1 MGGLLDKANAAKDES
16 VIEAE
21 VIEPATIV
29 EEVKADPP
37 KNSDSSAGISDESS
51 NENKSLSFTNISTNG
66 KIGYGLALVGFIL
79 MWPSSGFN
87 LFGLSVLQDLLGVIP
102 LWLVPVS
109 LFGGSFYLIWD
120 AVDRQKTIVLSICT
134 LLLIATPVLAGMAL
148 SGSAAGISDISID
161 EENDKLT
168 FLVRGSF
175 FVSSVT
181 ASISADGVVVWTESG
196 EMSNNLHRFEVSL
209 SDIFVAN
216 AQSYDSSTI
225 TNYELTVT
233 TEDGKSSTIP
243 ITSELMNREMNDAS
257 IRFSTVTHTDDNQA
271 GSEVVVEGIRID
283 LALGLMNPNEGPL
296 NGGGSSLSTYKT
308 ITTDYSVDVKI
319 KYGGSVVWDTT
330 IVVDGIDAT
339 WDSPASCAS
348 GKLETPRDESDC
360 PVKSVT
366 GQTVYWIGLAGT
378 IEDDAGAEYLER
390 DQFYDEDG
398 CYTFEVTITNDLYST
413 SPTTVIDEYAWNLS
427 WESDEV
433 DSENEVCSA

>member
-1 MGGLLDKANAAKDES
+1 VSGLLDKANATKEDT

-21 VIEPATIV
+21 VIEPATIE
-29 EEVKADPP
+29 EEVKADAP
-37 KNSDSSAGISDESS
+37 KNSNSSASISDDSS
-51 NENKSLSFTNISTNG
+51 NEGNSFSFANISTNG

-87 LFGLSVLQDLLGVIP
+87 LFGLSVLQDLLGFIP
-102 LWLVPVS
+102 LWLIPLS

-120 AVDRQKTIVLSICT
+120 AVDRQKTIVLSICA
-134 LLLIATPVLAGMAL
+134 LLLITTPVLAGIAL
-148 SGSAAGISDISID
+148 SGSAAGISDLSID
-161 EENDKLT
+161 EKNDKLT

-175 FVSSVT
+175 SVSSVT
-181 ASISADGVVVWTESG
+181 ASISADGVEVWSESG

-243 ITSELMNREMNDAS
+243 ITPDLMNREINDAS
-257 IRFSTVTHTDDNQA
+257 IKFSTVTDTVTENEQ
-271 GSEVVVEGIRID
+271 SRVVVEGIRVE

-296 NGGGSSLSTYKT
+296 NGGESSLSTYKT

-319 KYGGSVVWDTT
+319 KYGGSVVWSHST

-339 WDSPASCAS
+339 WNSQVS
-348 GKLETPRDESDC
+348 GAVS
-360 PVKSVT
+360 
-366 GQTVYWIGLAGT
+366 GQTGYWLGLAGT
-378 IEDDAGAEYLER
+378 TEDDAGAEYLER
-390 DQFYDEDG
+390 DQFYDDDG

-427 WESDEV
+427 WDSDEE

>member
-1 MGGLLDKANAAKDES
+1 VSGLLDKANATKDDT

-21 VIEPATIV
+21 VIEPAIIE

-37 KNSDSSAGISDESS
+37 KSSNSSTGMSDEGSS
-51 NENKSLSFTNISTNG
+51 EGNSLSFANISTNG

-87 LFGLSVLQDLLGVIP
+87 LFGLSVLQDLLGFIP
-102 LWLVPVS
+102 LWLVPIS

-120 AVDRQKTIVLSICT
+120 AVDRQKTIVLSICA

-148 SGSAAGISDISID
+148 GGSAAGISDLSID
-161 EENDKLT
+161 EKNDKLT

-181 ASISADGVVVWTESG
+181 ASISADGAEVWTESG

-216 AQSYDSSTI
+216 AQDYDSSTI

-233 TEDGKSSTIP
+233 TDEGESSTIP
-243 ITSELMNREMNDAS
+243 ITSDLMNREMNDAS
-257 IRFSTVTHTDDNQA
+257 IRFSTVTYTDDNQA
-271 GSEVVVEGIRID
+271 GSEVVVEGIRVD
-283 LALGLMNPNEGPL
+283 LALGLMNPSEGPL

-308 ITTDYSVDVKI
+308 IATDYSVDVKI
-319 KYGGSVVWDTT
+319 KYGGNVVWTHST
-330 IVVDGIDAT
+330 IVVDGLAAT
-339 WDSPASCAS
+339 WNSQVS
-348 GKLETPRDESDC
+348 GAVS
-360 PVKSVT
+360 

-378 IEDDAGAEYLER
+378 TEDDAGAEYIER
-390 DQFYDEDG
+390 DEFYDDDG
-398 CYTFEVTITNDLYST
+398 CYTFEVTITNELYST

-433 DSENEVCSA
+433 DSENEVCSS

>member
-1 MGGLLDKANAAKDES
+1 MSGLLDKANATKDDT

-21 VIEPATIV
+21 VIEPATIE
-29 EEVKADPP
+29 EEVKADAP
-37 KNSDSSAGISDESS
+37 KNSNSSASISDDSS
-51 NENKSLSFTNISTNG
+51 NEGNSFSFANISTNG

-87 LFGLSVLQDLLGVIP
+87 LFGLSVLQDLLGFIP
-102 LWLVPVS
+102 LWLIPLS

-120 AVDRQKTIVLSICT
+120 AVDRQKTIVLSICA
-134 LLLIATPVLAGMAL
+134 LLLIATPVLAGIAL
-148 SGSAAGISDISID
+148 SGSAAGISDLSID
-161 EENDKLT
+161 EKNDKLT

-175 FVSSVT
+175 SVSSVT
-181 ASISADGVVVWTESG
+181 ASISADGVEVWSESG

-243 ITSELMNREMNDAS
+243 ITPDLMNREINDAS
-257 IRFSTVTHTDDNQA
+257 IKFSTVTDTVTENEQ
-271 GSEVVVEGIRID
+271 SRVVVEGIRVE

-296 NGGGSSLSTYKT
+296 NGGESSLSTYKT

-319 KYGGSVVWDTT
+319 KYGGSVVWSHST

-339 WDSPASCAS
+339 WNSQVS
-348 GKLETPRDESDC
+348 GAVS
-360 PVKSVT
+360 
-366 GQTVYWIGLAGT
+366 GQTVYWLGLAGT
-378 IEDDAGAEYLER
+378 TEDDAGAEYLER
-390 DQFYDEDG
+390 DQFYDDDG

-427 WESDEV
+427 WDSDEE

>member
-1 MGGLLDKANAAKDES
+1 VSGLLNKANATKDDT

-21 VIEPATIV
+21 VIEPATI
-29 EEVKADPP
+29 EEKVKADAP
-37 KNSDSSAGISDESS
+37 KSSNSSAGMLDESS
-51 NENKSLSFTNISTNG
+51 SDGNPFSFTNISING

-87 LFGLSVLQDLLGVIP
+87 LFGLSVLQDLLGFIP
-102 LWLVPVS
+102 LWLIPLS

-134 LLLIATPVLAGMAL
+134 LLLIATPLLAGMAL
-148 SGSAAGISDISID
+148 GGSAAGISDLSID
-161 EENDKLT
+161 EKNDKLT

-181 ASISADGVVVWTESG
+181 ASISADGAEVWTESG

-216 AQSYDSSTI
+216 AQSYDSSTL

-233 TEDGKSSTIP
+233 TGDGESSTIP
-243 ITSELMNREMNDAS
+243 ITSDLMNREMNDAS
-257 IRFSTVTHTDDNQA
+257 VKFSTVTDIVTENEQ
-271 GSEVVVEGIRID
+271 SRVVVEGIRIE
-283 LALGLMNPNEGPL
+283 LALGLMNPSEGPL
-296 NGGGSSLSTYKT
+296 NGGESSLSTYKT

-319 KYGGSVVWDTT
+319 KYGGSVVWSHST

-339 WDSPASCAS
+339 WNSQVS
-348 GKLETPRDESDC
+348 GTVS
-360 PVKSVT
+360 
-366 GQTVYWIGLAGT
+366 GQTVYWLGLAGT
-378 IEDDAGAEYLER
+378 TEDDAGAEYLER
-390 DQFYDEDG
+390 DKFYDDDG

-427 WESDEV
+427 WESDEE

>member
-1 MGGLLDKANAAKDES
+1 MSGLLDKANATKDDT

-21 VIEPATIV
+21 VIEPATIE
-29 EEVKADPP
+29 EEVKADAP
-37 KNSDSSAGISDESS
+37 KNSNSSASISDDSS
-51 NENKSLSFTNISTNG
+51 NEGNSFSFANISTNG

-87 LFGLSVLQDLLGVIP
+87 LFGLSVLQDLLGFIP
-102 LWLVPVS
+102 LWLIPLS

-120 AVDRQKTIVLSICT
+120 AVDRQNTIVLSICA

-148 SGSAAGISDISID
+148 SGSAAGISDLSID
-161 EENDKLT
+161 EKNDKLT

-175 FVSSVT
+175 SVSSVT
-181 ASISADGVVVWTESG
+181 ASISADGVEVWSESG

-243 ITSELMNREMNDAS
+243 ITPDLMNREINDAS
-257 IRFSTVTHTDDNQA
+257 IKFSTVTDTVTENEQ
-271 GSEVVVEGIRID
+271 SRVVVEGIRVE

-296 NGGGSSLSTYKT
+296 NGGESSLSTYKT

-319 KYGGSVVWDTT
+319 KYGGSVVWSHST

-339 WDSPASCAS
+339 WNSQVS
-348 GKLETPRDESDC
+348 GAVS
-360 PVKSVT
+360 
-366 GQTVYWIGLAGT
+366 GQTVYWLGLAGT
-378 IEDDAGAEYLER
+378 TEDDAGAEYLER
-390 DQFYDEDG
+390 DQFYDDDG

-427 WESDEV
+427 WDSDEE

>member
-1 MGGLLDKANAAKDES
+1 VSGLLDKANATKDDT

-21 VIEPATIV
+21 VIEPATIE
-29 EEVKADPP
+29 EEVKADAP
-37 KNSDSSAGISDESS
+37 KSSNSSASMSDDSSSEG
-51 NENKSLSFTNISTNG
+51 NSLSFANISTNG

-87 LFGLSVLQDLLGVIP
+87 LFGLSVLQDLLGFIP
-102 LWLVPVS
+102 LWLIPLS

-120 AVDRQKTIVLSICT
+120 AVDRQKTIVLSICA
-134 LLLIATPVLAGMAL
+134 LLLITTPVLAGIAL
-148 SGSAAGISDISID
+148 SGSAAGISDLSID
-161 EENDKLT
+161 EKNDKLT

-181 ASISADGVVVWTESG
+181 ASISADGAEVWTENG

-209 SDIFVAN
+209 SDIFVGN
-216 AQSYDSSTI
+216 AQSYDSSTL

-233 TEDGKSSTIP
+233 TGDGESSTIP
-243 ITSELMNREMNDAS
+243 ITSDLMNREMNDAS
-257 IRFSTVTHTDDNQA
+257 IRFSTVTDTDDNEA

-283 LALGLMNPNEGPL
+283 LALGLMNPSEGPL
-296 NGGGSSLSTYKT
+296 NGGESSLSTYKT

-319 KYGGSVVWDTT
+319 KHGGSVVWSHST

-339 WDSPASCAS
+339 WNSQVS
-348 GKLETPRDESDC
+348 GAVS
-360 PVKSVT
+360 
-366 GQTVYWIGLAGT
+366 GQTVYWLGLAGT
-378 IEDDAGAEYLER
+378 TEDNAGAEYLER
-390 DQFYDEDG
+390 DQFYDDDG

-427 WESDEV
+427 WDTDEE
-433 DSENEVCSA
+433 DSGNEVCSA

>member
-1 MGGLLDKANAAKDES
+1 VSGLLNKANATKDDT

-21 VIEPATIV
+21 VIEPATI
-29 EEVKADPP
+29 EEKVKADAP
-37 KNSDSSAGISDESS
+37 KSSNSSAGMLDESS
-51 NENKSLSFTNISTNG
+51 SDGNPFSFTNISING

-87 LFGLSVLQDLLGVIP
+87 LFGLSVLQDLLGFIP
-102 LWLVPVS
+102 LWLIPLS

-134 LLLIATPVLAGMAL
+134 LLLIATPLLAGMAL
-148 SGSAAGISDISID
+148 GGSAAGISDLSID
-161 EENDKLT
+161 EKNDKLT

-181 ASISADGVVVWTESG
+181 ASISADGAEVWTESG

-216 AQSYDSSTI
+216 AQSYDSSTL

-233 TEDGKSSTIP
+233 TGDGESSTIP
-243 ITSELMNREMNDAS
+243 ITSDLMNREMNDAS
-257 IRFSTVTHTDDNQA
+257 VKFSTVTDIVTENEQ
-271 GSEVVVEGIRID
+271 SRVVVEGIRIE
-283 LALGLMNPNEGPL
+283 LALGLMNPSEGPL
-296 NGGGSSLSTYKT
+296 NGGESSLSTYKT

-319 KYGGSVVWDTT
+319 KYGGSVVWSHST

-339 WDSPASCAS
+339 WNSQVS
-348 GKLETPRDESDC
+348 GTVS
-360 PVKSVT
+360 
-366 GQTVYWIGLAGT
+366 GQTVYWLGLSGT
-378 IEDDAGAEYLER
+378 TEDD
-390 DQFYDEDG
+390 DG

-427 WESDEV
+427 WESDEE

>member
-1 MGGLLDKANAAKDES
+1 MSGLLNKANATKDDT

-21 VIEPATIV
+21 VIEPATI
-29 EEVKADPP
+29 EEKVKADAP
-37 KNSDSSAGISDESS
+37 KSSNSSAGMLDESS
-51 NENKSLSFTNISTNG
+51 SDGNPFSFTNISING

-87 LFGLSVLQDLLGVIP
+87 LFGLSVLQDLLGFIP
-102 LWLVPVS
+102 LWLIPLS

-134 LLLIATPVLAGMAL
+134 LLLIATPLLAGMAL
-148 SGSAAGISDISID
+148 GGSAAGISDLSID
-161 EENDKLT
+161 EKNDKLT

-181 ASISADGVVVWTESG
+181 ASISADGAEVWTESG

-216 AQSYDSSTI
+216 AQSYDSSTL

-233 TEDGKSSTIP
+233 TGDGESSTIP
-243 ITSELMNREMNDAS
+243 ITPDLMNREINDAS
-257 IRFSTVTHTDDNQA
+257 VKFSTVTDIVTENEQ
-271 GSEVVVEGIRID
+271 SRVVVEGIRIE
-283 LALGLMNPNEGPL
+283 LALGLMNPSEGPL
-296 NGGGSSLSTYKT
+296 NGGESSLSTYKT

-319 KYGGSVVWDTT
+319 KYGGSVVWSHST

-339 WDSPASCAS
+339 WNSQVS
-348 GKLETPRDESDC
+348 GTVS
-360 PVKSVT
+360 
-366 GQTVYWIGLAGT
+366 GQTVYWLGLSGT
-378 IEDDAGAEYLER
+378 TEDDAGAEYLER
-390 DQFYDEDG
+390 DKFYDDDG

-427 WESDEV
+427 WESDEE

>member
-1 MGGLLDKANAAKDES
+1 MSGLLDKANATKDDT

-21 VIEPATIV
+21 VIEPATIE
-29 EEVKADPP
+29 EEVKADAP
-37 KNSDSSAGISDESS
+37 KNSNSSASMSDDSSSEG
-51 NENKSLSFTNISTNG
+51 NSLSFANISTNG

-87 LFGLSVLQDLLGVIP
+87 LFGLSVLQDLLGFIP
-102 LWLVPVS
+102 LWLIPLS

-120 AVDRQKTIVLSICT
+120 AVDRQKTIVLSICA
-134 LLLIATPVLAGMAL
+134 LLLITTPVLAGIAL
-148 SGSAAGISDISID
+148 SGSAAGISDLSID
-161 EENDKLT
+161 EKNDKLT

-175 FVSSVT
+175 SVSSVT
-181 ASISADGVVVWTESG
+181 ASISADGVEVWSESG

-243 ITSELMNREMNDAS
+243 ITPDLMNREINDAS
-257 IRFSTVTHTDDNQA
+257 IKFSTVTDTVTENEQ
-271 GSEVVVEGIRID
+271 SRVVVEGIRVE

-296 NGGGSSLSTYKT
+296 NGGESSLSTYKT

-319 KYGGSVVWDTT
+319 KYGGSVVWSHST

-339 WDSPASCAS
+339 WNSQVS
-348 GKLETPRDESDC
+348 GAVS
-360 PVKSVT
+360 
-366 GQTVYWIGLAGT
+366 GQTVYWLGLAGT
-378 IEDDAGAEYLER
+378 TEDDAGAEYLER
-390 DQFYDEDG
+390 DQFYDDDG

-427 WESDEV
+427 WDSDEE

>member
-1 MGGLLDKANAAKDES
+1 MSGLLDKANATKDDT

-21 VIEPATIV
+21 VIEPATI
-29 EEVKADPP
+29 EEKVKEDPP
-37 KNSDSSAGISDESS
+37 KSS
-51 NENKSLSFTNISTNG
+51 NTSTGMSDKGSSEGNSLSFANISTNG

-87 LFGLSVLQDLLGVIP
+87 LFGLSVLQDLLGFIP
-102 LWLVPVS
+102 LWLVPIS

-120 AVDRQKTIVLSICT
+120 AVDRQKTIVLSICA

-148 SGSAAGISDISID
+148 GGSAAGISDLSID
-161 EENDKLT
+161 EKNDKLT

-181 ASISADGVVVWTESG
+181 ASISADGAEVWTESG

-216 AQSYDSSTI
+216 AQAYDSSTI

-233 TEDGKSSTIP
+233 TDEGETSTIP
-243 ITSELMNREMNDAS
+243 ITPDLMNREINDAS
-257 IRFSTVTHTDDNQA
+257 IKFSTVTDTVTENEQ
-271 GSEVVVEGIRID
+271 SRVVVEGIRVE
-283 LALGLMNPNEGPL
+283 LALGLMNPDEGPL
-296 NGGGSSLSTYKT
+296 NGGESSLSTYKT
-308 ITTDYSVDVKI
+308 IATDYSVDVKI
-319 KYGGSVVWDTT
+319 KHGGSVVWSHST

-339 WDSPASCAS
+339 WNSQVS
-348 GKLETPRDESDC
+348 GAVS
-360 PVKSVT
+360 
-366 GQTVYWIGLAGT
+366 GQTVYWLGLAGT

-390 DQFYDEDG
+390 DQFYDDDG

-413 SPTTVIDEYAWNLS
+413 SPITVIDEYAWNLS
-427 WESDEV
+427 WDSDEE